1 MTHGLQIRYSTTELY
16 RLSRGKSVP
25 LYFPSV
31 TVLFCDSFL
40 DRIRKTLFAETPQLK
55 LRKQVRS
62 DSNAYLAV
70 LETAVLPIKL
80 LTNNRHQTVS
90 TYVFRAV
97 RGTMEFSLSAR

>member
-1 MTHGLQIRYSTTELY
+1 MALIYGEVFFQNFAS
-16 RLSRGKSVP
+16 RLRILLSGKQ
-25 LYFPSV
+25 
-31 TVLFCDSFL
+31 
-40 DRIRKTLFAETPQLK
+40 A
-55 LRKQVRS
+55 RS

-80 LTNNRHQTVS
+80 PTNNRPSAVS